1 MVEIEISPQSYHC
14 LKRCCNPCLKESQS
28 CFLSSGK
35 HLCLQATGL
44 CWPLHWQLNPAEDLV
59 WMPTFAKAWLIQGR
73 RRWQRTRGNSGL
85 IRRKAGLV
93 HAASPQLALLEGTA
107 LSSQW
112 KPYVPSHSFINYL
125 DLPQCI
131 WQHVTSGRGV
141 RIPSIFGSERSNWLN
156 VPPLFQ
162 SERNSPAGWSC
173 WLYYL
178 RTYIREDSSARHL
191 LFSVLGNAINS
202 V

>member
-1 MVEIEISPQSYHC
+1 MPEGVPE
-14 LKRCCNPCLKESQS
+14 L
-28 CFLSSGK
+28 LSLLWKTSLSAGYRVV
-35 HLCLQATGL
+35 LATALTTKSSWG
-44 CWPLHWQLNPAEDLV
+44 
-59 WMPTFAKAWLIQGR
+59 
-73 RRWQRTRGNSGL
+73 SGL
-85 IRRKAGLV
+85 NAHVCKGLV
-93 HAASPQLALLEGTA
+93 DSREKEVTKDTREFWTHQEERGFGACCIPPAGSPGGHSS
-107 LSSQW
+107 LSLQW

-141 RIPSIFGSERSNWLN
+141 RIRSIFGSERSNWLN

-178 RTYIREDSSARHL
+178 RTYIKEDSSARHL